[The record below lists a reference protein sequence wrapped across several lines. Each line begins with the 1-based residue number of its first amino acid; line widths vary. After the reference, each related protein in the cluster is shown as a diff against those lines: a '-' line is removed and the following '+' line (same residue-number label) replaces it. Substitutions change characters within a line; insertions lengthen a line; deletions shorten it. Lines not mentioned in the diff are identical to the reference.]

1 MPCLLKQVLACAL
14 TFVVASAALATTSS
28 TSSASS
34 ATSASLGSSSTSI
47 ETSSDS
53 STSDKKVAAGDYKVM
68 AITAD
73 ADRAGIMRL
82 RLLAV
87 GTDYKRTEFDLLLP
101 VKVVEETGLA
111 AGMVVAARER
121 AYGLE
126 FSVFGQQQAFF
137 LVLQDEWYRDLH
149 NKPVTL

>member
-1 MPCLLKQVLACAL
+1 
-14 TFVVASAALATTSS
+14 
-28 TSSASS
+28 
-34 ATSASLGSSSTSI
+34 
-47 ETSSDS
+47 
-53 STSDKKVAAGDYKVM
+53 
-68 AITAD
+68 
-73 ADRAGIMRL
+73 MRL